1 MDLHI
6 DNQKKLTPEEQVIIL
21 MRGTRFADESDEFS
35 STTDKLGSLRIQ
47 MQNELL
53 NKLKKGRPLKVYY
66 GVDPTGNS
74 LHIGHFVPIQ
84 KLRKFQELG
93 HHIIFMVGDYTATI
107 GDPSG
112 QAGERKRFTH
122 EQVKTFAKKY
132 TEFAF
137 KLLDPEKTE
146 VRYNSEWL
154 DKLSFADIIELACI
168 FPLKQ
173 IIARRDFQKRMDN
186 GESLRFHEALYSL
199 MQGFDAYNLKCDVQV
214 AGYDQ
219 HFNLLA
225 GRNIQQ
231 HFGDEPHVMI
241 TGPLIPGTDGRKM
254 SKSYNNSINLDDK
267 PFDMYG
273 KTMRIQDELI
283 PIFLELTSS
292 LELKVIKNLID
303 KLKNSS
309 NPMVIKK
316 CLAFNLVEQYHSAED
331 AKSAEL
337 EFYKVVQM
345 KSDPDSIKEVEVPD
359 ELIGFTWIVLCSEL
373 KLVKSKGEIRRLIGQ
388 GGFYVENQQMKDIE
402 QVVNIVD
409 EGITI
414 RLGKRKYFK
423 LKRK

>member
-1 MDLHI
+1 MDLHTKYI
-6 DNQKKLTPEEQVIIL
+6 KLTPEEQVKIL
-21 MRGTRFADESDEFS
+21 MSGTRFADESDDFS
-35 STTDKLGSLRIQ
+35 NAADKSGALRNQ

-53 NKLKKGRPLKVYY
+53 SKLQKRKQLRVYY
-66 GVDPTGNS
+66 GVDPTGSS

-93 HHIIFMVGDYTATI
+93 HHVIFMIGDYTATI

-112 QAGERKRFTH
+112 QTGERKRFTH
-122 EQVKTFAKKY
+122 EQVIDFAKKY

-137 KLLDPEKTE
+137 KLLDPNKTE
-146 VRYNSEWL
+146 IRYNSEWL
-154 DKLSFADIIELACI
+154 DRLSFADIIELACI

-173 IIARRDFQKRMDN
+173 VIARRDFQKRMDN

-199 MQGFDAYNLKCDVQV
+199 MQGFDAYKLKCDVQV

-241 TGPLIPGTDGRKM
+241 TGPLILGTDGRKM

-283 PIFLELTSS
+283 PSFLELTSS
-292 LELKVIKNLID
+292 LQINVMKDLNE
-303 KLKNSS
+303 KLKKGC
-309 NPMVIKK
+309 NPMDVKK
-316 CLAFNLVEQYHSAED
+316 CLAFNLVEQYHSVSDATRAE
-331 AKSAEL
+331 S
-337 EFYKVVQM
+337 EFYKIIQL
-345 KSDPDSIKEVEVPD
+345 KSEPDSVI
-359 ELIGFTWIVLCSEL
+359 ELKISDSLNESTWIDVCSEL
-373 KLVKSKGEIRRLIGQ
+373 KLVNSKGEVRRLITQ
-388 GGFYVENQQMKDIE
+388 GGFYVDGQQMKDIN
-402 QVVNIVD
+402 QVVEIPDSGVK
-409 EGITI
+409 I
-414 RLGKRKYFK
+414 RLGKRKYYRIVK
-423 LKRK
+423 